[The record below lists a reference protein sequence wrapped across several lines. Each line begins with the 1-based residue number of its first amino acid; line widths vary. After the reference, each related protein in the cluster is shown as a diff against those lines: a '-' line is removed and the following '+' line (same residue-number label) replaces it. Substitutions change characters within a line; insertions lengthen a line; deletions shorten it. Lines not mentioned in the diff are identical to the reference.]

1 MNARRLMLL
10 LAVAFF
16 VFTGRHPARAQE
28 VRNFE
33 HALRWRSIGPER
45 GGRVTAVAGLIND
58 RFTYY
63 MGATGGGV
71 WKTVNAGITWT
82 PISDGYFQS
91 GSVGAIAVSESNPNI
106 IYVGMG
112 EACLRSN
119 ISRGDGVY
127 KSTDAGKTWRNIGLR
142 DSSQIGA
149 VLIDPT
155 NPDLVYVAAVGH
167 PYGANEERG
176 VFRSE
181 DGGATWKKSL
191 YVNDKTGAV
200 DLVADPHDPRT
211 IYAATWQ
218 VLRRPWDIYPVGPG
232 SGIYK
237 TTDGGDTWTRLTD
250 GLPQDMGKIGLAV
263 SPVDTQRVWATVGGD
278 NGGVYRSDDGG
289 KTWKLLNGSF
299 QMHSRQYYYAHIFA
313 DPQQLNTVY
322 TFSSKNFYKSVD
334 GGTTWGTIRTPHGDY
349 HDLWIDPHDDQR
361 MINGNDGGA
370 TVTFDGGKSWS
381 SENNQATGQF
391 YTVRTDRWFPYRV
404 YGAQQDDTTVSI
416 SSSSTVSG
424 FAVPGMQSAPEFE
437 EVGGGESGYV
447 VPDLEN
453 PNVVF
458 AGAYWGLLTRF
469 DRQAGIARN
478 ITVWPDY
485 PGGRTGTQ
493 QKYRFQWTFP
503 LAETPADPGV
513 IYAGGNVVFKSTDQG
528 ASWTPISPDL
538 TRNDKKRENGG
549 RLEDVYC
556 TVFTIAPSPIAK
568 NTIWAGSDDGLIHV
582 TRDGGKIW
590 KDVTPPAIQ
599 PWTRINVI
607 EASWHDPATAYAA
620 VNRYQ
625 MDDFRPYL
633 YATHDYGKTW
643 ALITN
648 GIAPDTFVRS
658 VREDPSQPDLL
669 FAATE
674 TGVYVS
680 FDRGAQWQSLQ
691 LNLPIVPVTDLTVRD
706 GDLIA
711 STQGRAFWILD
722 DITPLEQATAT
733 KTDASARLFKPR
745 DAYRITRRFFRG
757 GSGSGLYDGGVTV
770 DYFLA
775 QAPAQPI
782 TMEFETADGKLIKS
796 FRSTV
801 RTRETMGRRG
811 AQGRQGRPGR
821 GSFAPTA
828 HTGLNR
834 FVWDMRYPDARGI
847 DGGTFLIGGTLSGPE
862 AVPGEYKVKLTVDG
876 QSVTQDFALK
886 KDPRVATTQAQYE
899 EQLTLAL
906 SARDKLSAANDAINQ
921 IQSLERQI
929 EQASGNAGSSAA
941 VSQTAT
947 KLDDHLNLVLHELY
961 EPRFTGFDDQTLIYA
976 LKINNRLAAMENY
989 LAGDY
994 GPTAQDVAVL
1004 NELSGQL
1011 NSILAELAKIQT
1023 TEIPPFNAQLK
1034 TAGMP
1039 PIAASSR
1046 PSSGQ
1051 H

>member
-16 VFTGRHPARAQE
+16 VFTAWLPARAQE

-82 PISDGYFQS
+82 PISDGYFHS
-91 GSVGAIAVSESNPNI
+91 GSVGAIAVSQSNPNI

-167 PYGANEERG
+167 PYGPNEERG

-181 DGGATWKKSL
+181 DGGATWKKIL
-191 YVNDKTGAV
+191 HVNDKTGAV

-250 GLPQDMGKIGLAV
+250 GLPQNMGKIGLAV

-299 QMHSRQYYYAHIFA
+299 QMHSRQYYYAHIYA

-322 TFSSKNFYKSVD
+322 TFSSKSFYKSVD

-370 TVTFDGGKSWS
+370 TITFDGGKSWS

-391 YTVRTDRWFPYRV
+391 YTVRADSGFPYRV

-416 SSSSTVSG
+416 SSTSVAGGG
-424 FAVPGMQSAPEFE
+424 FVPGMQSAPAFE
-437 EVGGGESGYV
+437 DVGGGESGYV
-447 VPDLEN
+447 VPDLQD
-453 PNVVF
+453 PNIVF

-469 DRQAGIARN
+469 DRQSGIARN

-503 LAETPADPGV
+503 LAETPADPSV

-528 ASWTPISPDL
+528 ASWAPISPDL
-538 TRNDKKRENGG
+538 TRNDKQRENGG

-556 TVFTIAPSPIAK
+556 TVFTIAPSPIDK

-582 TRDGGKIW
+582 TRDGGKTW

-607 EASWHDPATAYAA
+607 DASWHDPATAYAA

-643 ALITN
+643 SLITN
-648 GIAPDTFVRS
+648 GIASDTFVRS
-658 VREDPSQPDLL
+658 VREDPSQPNLL

-680 FDRGAQWQSLQ
+680 FNRGAQWQSLQ
-691 LNLPIVPVTDLTVRD
+691 LNLPIVPVTDLTIRD
-706 GDLIA
+706 GDLVA

-722 DITPLEQATAT
+722 DITPLEQATAE

-757 GSGSGLYDGGVTV
+757 GGSGSGLYDGGVTV
-770 DYFLA
+770 DYYLG

-782 TMEFETADGKLIKS
+782 TLDFETADGTLIKS
-796 FRSTV
+796 FRSTR
-801 RTRETMGRRG
+801 RTRETRGTGRR
-811 AQGRQGRPGR
+811 RGRPAR
-821 GSFAPTA
+821 GGAMAPTA
-828 HTGLNR
+828 HPGVNR

-847 DGGTFLIGGTLSGPE
+847 EGGTFLIGGTLRGPQ
-862 AVPGEYKVKLTVDG
+862 AIPGEYKVKLTVDG
-876 QSVTQDFALK
+876 KSFTQSFAIK
-886 KDPRVATTQAQYE
+886 KDPRVPTTHAQY
-899 EQLTLAL
+899 QQQLAL
-906 SARDKLSAANDAINQ
+906 ALEARDKLSAADDAINQ
-921 IQSLERQI
+921 IHSLQQQI
-929 EQASGNAGSSAA
+929 DESSRNAGSNASITQAA
-941 VSQTAT
+941 AS
-947 KLDDHLNLVLHELY
+947 LDGHLDVVLHELY

-976 LKINNRLAAMENY
+976 LKINNRLAAMQNY

-994 GPTAQDVAVL
+994 APTAQDAEVL
-1004 NELSGQL
+1004 NELSDQL
-1011 NSILAELAKIQT
+1011 SNILSALTKIRSD
-1023 TEIPPFNAQLK
+1023 EIPAFNTQLK

-1039 PIAASSR
+1039 PIAAPSDTSSTA
-1046 PSSGQ
+1046 Q

>member
-1 MNARRLMLL
+1 MIARRLILL
-10 LAVAFF
+10 LAIAVF
-16 VFTGRHPARAQE
+16 VSAGSHAVRAQE
-28 VRNFE
+28 IRNFG

-45 GGRVTAVAGLIND
+45 GGRVTAVAGLARD

-82 PISDGYFQS
+82 PISDGYFQT
-91 GSVGAIAVSESNPNI
+91 GSVGAIAVSDSDPNI

-127 KSTDAGKTWRNIGLR
+127 KSTDAGKTWRNVGLR
-142 DSSQIGA
+142 DSSQIGR
-149 VLIDPT
+149 VLIDPQ
-155 NPDLVYVAAVGH
+155 NPDLVYIAAVGH
-167 PYGANEERG
+167 PYGPNEERG

-181 DGGATWKKSL
+181 DGGTTWKKIL
-191 YVNDKTGAV
+191 YVDDKTGAV
-200 DLVADPHDPRT
+200 DLAPDPHNPRT

-218 VLRRPWDIYPVGPG
+218 VLRTPWDIYPVGPG

-237 TTDGGDTWTRLTD
+237 TTDGGDTWTHLTD
-250 GLPQDMGKIGLAV
+250 GLPKDMGKIGLAV
-263 SPVDTQRVWATVGGD
+263 SPVDSQRVWATIGGD
-278 NGGVYRSDDGG
+278 DGGIYRSDDGG
-289 KTWKLLNGSF
+289 KNWKLLNGSF

-322 TFSSKNFYKSVD
+322 TFSSKSFYKSVD

-391 YTVRTDRWFPYRV
+391 YTVRADTGFPYRV

-416 SSSSTVSG
+416 SSTSVAGGG
-424 FAVPGMQSAPEFE
+424 FVPGMQSAPEFE
-437 EVGGGESGYV
+437 DVGGGESGYV
-447 VPDLEN
+447 LPDLN
-453 PNVVF
+453 DPNIVF

-469 DRQAGIARN
+469 DQRNGIARN

-485 PGGRTGTQ
+485 PGGRTGTE

-528 ASWTPISPDL
+528 ASWTAISPDL
-538 TRNDKKRENGG
+538 TRNDKQRENGG

-556 TVFTIAPSPIAK
+556 TVFTIAPSPVDK
-568 NTIWAGSDDGLIHV
+568 NTIWAGSDDGLIHL
-582 TRDGGKIW
+582 TRDGGKNW

-599 PWTRINVI
+599 PWTRINI
-607 EASWHDPATAYAA
+607 IDASWHDAATAYAA

-625 MDDFRPYL
+625 MDDFRPYI

-643 ALITN
+643 TLITD

-658 VREDPSQPDLL
+658 IREDPSRPDLL

-680 FDRGAQWQSLQ
+680 FDRGARWQSLQ
-691 LNLPIVPVTDLTVRD
+691 LNLPIVPVTDLTIRD

-722 DITPLEQATAT
+722 DITPLEQAPTERS
-733 KTDASARLFKPR
+733 DAPGQLLKPR
-745 DAYRITRRFFRG
+745 DSYRIPRGFRG
-757 GSGSGLYDGGVTV
+757 RSGSGLYAGGVTV
-770 DYFLA
+770 DYYLA
-775 QAPAQPI
+775 QSPSQPI
-782 TMEFETADGKLIKS
+782 TLEFQTADGKLIKS
-796 FRSTV
+796 FRSSLRV
-801 RTRETMGRRG
+801 SRAPRRQARLG
-811 AQGRQGRPGR
+811 GGPI
-821 GSFAPTA
+821 APTA
-828 HTGLNR
+828 NAGLNR

-847 DGGTFLIGGTLSGPE
+847 DGGTFLLGGTLSGPE
-862 AVPGEYKVKLTVDG
+862 AIPGEYKVILKIGDRSLT
-876 QSVTQDFALK
+876 QNFTIK

-906 SARDKLSAANDAINQ
+906 EARDKLSAADDAINQ
-921 IQSLERQI
+921 IQSLDNQI
-929 EQASGNAGSSAA
+929 HAASEGAGSNASIKEAA
-941 VSQTAT
+941 TNV
-947 KLDDHLNLVLHELY
+947 DDHLNAVLHELY

-976 LKINNRLAAMENY
+976 LKMNNRLAAMQNY
-989 LAGDY
+989 LSGDY
-994 GPTAQDVAVL
+994 GPTAQDAEVL

-1011 NSILAELAKIQT
+1011 NRILAELAKIRSE
-1023 TEIPPFNAQLK
+1023 EIPAFNTQLK
-1034 TAGMP
+1034 TAGLP
-1039 PIAASSR
+1039 PITASFDSTSTLQR
-1046 PSSGQ
+1046 
-1051 H
+1051 

>member
-1 MNARRLMLL
+1 MIVRRLMFPLVIAL
-10 LAVAFF
+10 F
-16 VFTGRHPARAQE
+16 VFAGGHPTRAQE
-28 VRNFE
+28 IQKFE

-45 GGRVTAVAGLIND
+45 GGRVTAVAGLAQD

-82 PISDGYFQS
+82 PISDRYFQT
-91 GSVGAIAVSESNPNI
+91 GSVGAIAVSDSNPNV

-127 KSTDAGKTWRNIGLR
+127 KSTDAGKTWRNVGLR
-142 DSSQIGA
+142 DSSQIGK
-149 VLIDPT
+149 VLIDPQ

-167 PYGANEERG
+167 PYGPNEERG

-181 DGGATWKKSL
+181 DGGATWKKIL
-191 YVNDKTGAV
+191 YVDDKTGAV
-200 DLVADPHDPRT
+200 DLAPDPHDART
-211 IYAATWQ
+211 IYASTWQ
-218 VLRRPWDIYPVGPG
+218 VLRTPWDIYPVGPG

-237 TTDGGDTWTRLTD
+237 TTDGGDHWTRLTD
-250 GLPQDMGKIGLAV
+250 GLPKEMGKIGLSV
-263 SPVDTQRVWATVGGD
+263 SPVDSQRVWATIGGE

-322 TFSSKNFYKSVD
+322 TFSSKSFYKSVD

-370 TVTFDGGKSWS
+370 AVTFDGGKSWS

-391 YTVRTDRWFPYRV
+391 YTVRADAGFPYRV

-416 SSSSTVSG
+416 SSPSVASG
-424 FAVPGMQSAPEFE
+424 GFVPGMQSAPEFE
-437 EVGGGESGYV
+437 DVGGGESGYV
-447 VPDLEN
+447 LPDLKD
-453 PNVVF
+453 PNIVF

-469 DRQAGIARN
+469 DRQTGISRN

-485 PGGRTGTQ
+485 PGGRTGTE

-513 IYAGGNVVFKSTDQG
+513 LYAGGNVVFKSTDQG
-528 ASWTPISPDL
+528 ASWTAISPDL
-538 TRNDKKRENGG
+538 TRNDKQRENGG

-556 TVFTIAPSPIAK
+556 TVFTIAPSPVDK
-568 NTIWAGSDDGLIHV
+568 NTIWAGSDDGLIHL
-582 TRDGGKIW
+582 TRDGGKTW

-599 PWTRINVI
+599 PWTRINI
-607 EASWHDPATAYAA
+607 IDASWHDPATAYAA

-625 MDDFRPYL
+625 MDDFRPYI

-643 ALITN
+643 TLITN

-658 VREDPSQPDLL
+658 IREDPARPDLL

-680 FDRGAQWQSLQ
+680 FDRGARWQSLQ
-691 LNLPIVPVTDLTVRD
+691 LNLPIVPVTDLTIRD

-722 DITPLEQATAT
+722 DITPLEQATPERS
-733 KTDASARLFKPR
+733 DAPAQLLKPR
-745 DAYRITRRFFRG
+745 DSYRIARGFRG
-757 GSGSGLYDGGVTV
+757 RSGSGLYAGGVTV
-770 DYFLA
+770 DYYLA
-775 QAPAQPI
+775 QAPSQPI
-782 TMEFETADGKLIKS
+782 TLEFQTADGKLIKS
-796 FRSTV
+796 FRSSLRV
-801 RTRETMGRRG
+801 SRAPR
-811 AQGRQGRPGR
+811 RQGRLGGGPM
-821 GSFAPTA
+821 APTA
-828 HTGLNR
+828 NAGLNR

-847 DGGTFLIGGTLSGPE
+847 EGGTFLLGGTLRGPE
-862 AVPGEYKVKLTVDG
+862 AIPGEYKVTLKIGDQSLT
-876 QSVTQDFALK
+876 QSFAIK

-906 SARDKLSAANDAINQ
+906 EAHDKLSAADDAINQ
-921 IQSLERQI
+921 IWSLDNQI
-929 EQASGNAGSSAA
+929 HAASGSAGSDASIKEAA
-941 VSQTAT
+941 TS
-947 KLDDHLNLVLHELY
+947 LDDHLNAVLHELY

-976 LKINNRLAAMENY
+976 LKINNRLAAMQNY
-989 LAGDY
+989 LGGDY
-994 GPTAQDVAVL
+994 GPTAQDTEVL
-1004 NELSGQL
+1004 NELSDQL
-1011 NSILAELAKIQT
+1011 SRILSAFAKIQSD
-1023 TEIPPFNAQLK
+1023 ELPAFNAQLK

-1039 PIAASSR
+1039 PITA
-1046 PSSGQ
+1046 PSNSPSTAQ